1 MKSKKSIQGNN
12 VYSAPKNSDDS
23 LTRKLIN
30 ITNTLIKPEERTIK
44 NYVNP
49 SFWQSKYNEYKK
61 TREKEKEDLNI
72 YETLSYGARPTVEY
86 YMLTILSCL
95 IATAGLLQ
103 GSTAVIIGAMIVAP
117 FMTPILAFSL
127 GVIWGDSKLIKTSFG
142 SIMKGTIIAI
152 LISGI
157 LAFVVPIAEYNAEIL
172 ARTKPSLFDIVVAI
186 SSGLVGAYGNANKK
200 ISNSLVGIAIA
211 VALMPPLCTIGI
223 GVGNFDWDIA
233 QGAMILF
240 SINLISISLSGAF
253 IFWIMKIHPKTHN
266 EQEVARRALSQII
279 ISSVLLVIIA
289 VPVSIYTYRTF
300 KIEQI
305 KKTVWEIS
313 RTTFNDELFNITF
326 HETQSQMDVIIT
338 IFAKEP
344 DQEAIKTV
352 KTNIHGL
359 GKHIANIKFKF
370 IQVVHEGTFTE

>member
-1 MKSKKSIQGNN
+1 MKPKKSIQENN
-12 VYSAPKNSDDS
+12 EYSTPKNSDDS

-30 ITNTLIKPEERTIK
+30 ITNTLIKPEERTVK

-103 GSTAVIIGAMIVAP
+103 GSAAVIIGAMIVAP
-117 FMTPILAFSL
+117 LMTPMLAFSL
-127 GVIWGDSKLIKTSFG
+127 GVIWGDSNLIKTSFG

-152 LISGI
+152 VISGL

-172 ARTKPSLFDIVVAI
+172 ARTKPSLFDIMVAI
-186 SSGLVGAYGNANKK
+186 ASGLVGAYGNANKK

-223 GVGNFDWDIA
+223 GLGNFDWDIA
-233 QGAMILF
+233 LGAMILF

-253 IFWIMKIHPKTHN
+253 IFWIMKIHPKTHE
-266 EQEVARRALSQII
+266 EQEVARRAISQII

-289 VPVSIYTYRTF
+289 VPVSLYTYRTF
-300 KIEQI
+300 TIEQI
-305 KKTVWEIS
+305 KKSVWEIS
-313 RTTFNDELFNITF
+313 RKTFNDELFNITF

-344 DQEAIKTV
+344 DQAAIKRV
-352 KTNIHGL
+352 RKNIHGL

-370 IQVVHEGTFTE
+370 IQVVHEDI